1 MSACLSMEHIT
12 DSGSCDLNAHSR
24 LNGTHR
30 HTGCMAHYHTMR
42 MMQRH
47 EHEDHPCPSD
57 CPACAAIREHREE
70 FFRESARSRYAPQCG
85 TSKENQTTTTAAAAA
100 TAQVTQTGNGTSTVL
115 SALYGRMVDEQEK
128 VQEGQL
134 VPLPRTPSVHD
145 LLGAYLQ
152 HLSEEQ
158 LGTLGLGAKQVAALL
173 RGTEV
178 LFNVALG
185 RVLLYKEERTQ
196 LARLLEQQRVVR
208 APVPE
213 PAHVYGAEHL
223 ARMLAWLPEFVA
235 DINEVDEH
243 EREHILRL
251 AESIL
256 VFLAEH
262 LSEYWTSTYTR
273 ASDSTTS
280 GRRGGGGS
288 AAGNH
293 SHQHRQV

>member
-1 MSACLSMEHIT
+1 MEHI
-12 DSGSCDLNAHSR
+12 
-24 LNGTHR
+24 HR
-30 HTGCMAHYHTMR
+30 HKGCPAHYHTIR

-47 EHEDHPCPSD
+47 EHEDHTCPSD
-57 CPACAAIREHREE
+57 CPACAAICERREE
-70 FFRESARSRYAPQCG
+70 FFRESSRSRYAPQCHSG
-85 TSKENQTTTTAAAAA
+85 GFASHPAAPAPA
-100 TAQVTQTGNGTSTVL
+100 TATAQTGNGNNAVL
-115 SALYGRMVDEQEK
+115 GALYGRMVDEQEK
-128 VQEGQL
+128 VQEGAL

-158 LGTLGLGAKQVAALL
+158 LGALGLGAKQVAALL
-173 RGTEV
+173 RGTEA
-178 LFNVALG
+178 LFNVTLG
-185 RVLLYKEERTQ
+185 RVLLYKEERSQ

-223 ARMLAWLPEFVA
+223 ARMLAWLPEFVG
-235 DINEVDEH
+235 DISELDEH

-262 LSEYWTSTYTR
+262 LAEYWTTTYTR
-273 ASDSTTS
+273 APDGTTAP
-280 GRRGGGGS
+280 RRGAAAGGGGNS
-288 AAGNH
+288 NSNH
-293 SHQHRQV
+293 NHNHQHRQV

>member
-1 MSACLSMEHIT
+1 
-12 DSGSCDLNAHSR
+12 
-24 LNGTHR
+24 
-30 HTGCMAHYHTMR
+30 

-47 EHEDHPCPSD
+47 EHEEHKCHSE
-57 CPACAAIREHREE
+57 CPACAALRAHREE
-70 FFRESARSRYAPQCG
+70 FFRESGRHRHALQSHSG
-85 TSKENQTTTTAAAAA
+85 NESTTTTAATAA
-100 TAQVTQTGNGTSTVL
+100 TTTTGHNNNAALGV
-115 SALYGRMVDEQEK
+115 LYGRMVDEQEK
-128 VQEGQL
+128 VQEGAL
-134 VPLPRTPSVHD
+134 VPLPRSPSVHE

-158 LGTLGLGAKQVAALL
+158 LSALGLGAQQVAALL
-173 RGTEV
+173 RGTEA

-223 ARMLAWLPEFVA
+223 ARMLAWLPEFVG
-235 DINEVDEH
+235 DVNEIDEH
-243 EREHILRL
+243 ARAQILRL

-262 LSEYWTSTYTR
+262 LADYWTSSYTR
-273 ASDSTTS
+273 ASDTTTS
-280 GRRGGGGS
+280 GRRTGSSSSNSGGN
-288 AAGNH
+288 NH
-293 SHQHRQV
+293 HNHRKE

>member
-1 MSACLSMEHIT
+1 ML
-12 DSGSCDLNAHSR
+12 G
-24 LNGTHR
+24 
-30 HTGCMAHYHTMR
+30 
-42 MMQRH
+42 
-47 EHEDHPCPSD
+47 
-57 CPACAAIREHREE
+57 
-70 FFRESARSRYAPQCG
+70 
-85 TSKENQTTTTAAAAA
+85 
-100 TAQVTQTGNGTSTVL
+100 
-115 SALYGRMVDEQEK
+115 ALYGRMVDEQEK
-128 VQEGQL
+128 VQEGAL

-158 LGTLGLGAKQVAALL
+158 LGALGLGAKQVAALL
-173 RGTEV
+173 RGTEA

-185 RVLLYKEERTQ
+185 RVLLYKEERSQ

-235 DINEVDEH
+235 DISEIDEH

-262 LSEYWTSTYTR
+262 LAEYWTSTYTR
-273 ASDSTTS
+273 TSDSTAS
-280 GRRGGGGS
+280 GRRAGGGS
-288 AAGNH
+288 AAGSGNH
-293 SHQHRQV
+293 HQHRQV